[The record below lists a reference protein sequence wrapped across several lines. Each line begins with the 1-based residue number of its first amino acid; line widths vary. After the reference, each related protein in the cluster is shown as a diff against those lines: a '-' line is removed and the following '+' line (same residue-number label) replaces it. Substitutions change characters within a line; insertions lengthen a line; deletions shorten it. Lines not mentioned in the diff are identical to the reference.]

1 MRQQLEQSLQKIKHI
16 ESSIEKGGDREEA
29 SLTHQLK
36 SHQNQIQA
44 LEHQNLLLKERNDVL
59 EKSYNQIKDFKKEDQ
74 TKILKE
80 SEELAK

>member
-36 SHQNQIQA
+36 NHQNQI
-44 LEHQNLLLKERNDVL
+44 
-59 EKSYNQIKDFKKEDQ
+59 
-74 TKILKE
+74 
-80 SEELAK
+80 